1 MYWPVLSSSIFCK
14 AHMHLGFGQ
23 ARSGPV
29 LTNRHKT
36 CSQCTCARLLVH
48 IEIGRGRWFLAF
60 CCASRKLVSLTHH
73 GQMGTTSVEN
83 WALAEPH
90 LVGRTQVR

>member
-1 MYWPVLSSSIFCK
+1 MYWPVLSSIFCK
-14 AHMHLGFGQ
+14 AHMDLGFGQ

-48 IEIGRGRWFLAF
+48 IEIGRGRWFLLCIKKAREF
-60 CCASRKLVSLTHH
+60 NPSWADGYDICGKL
-73 GQMGTTSVEN
+73 GT
-83 WALAEPH
+83 
-90 LVGRTQVR
+90 G